1 MSQIRKRSIKAI
13 IWIYAGFMLGAVN
26 TYFLTHKNWFQT
38 DEYGLTQ
45 GLIQVGLLVAAFST
59 FGVTSYLYKFF
70 PYYEDNLPNKNN
82 DILSIALLVSLG
94 GFVLTA
100 IGIFVLEPVI
110 LQKFSGNSALLVK
123 YFYWTLPFGFFIML
137 FMVLEAYSY
146 GFHKGVIAS
155 VLKETMLRFYISI
168 IILLKVF
175 NLISFHTF
183 IILFCFQYAV
193 ITTIL
198 ALHLYQE
205 GKLWISFKL
214 SRVTRKFRKKIFAIL
229 ILTYFVIIVGTLR
242 GSIDALVLAA
252 RIDLKAVGIFGFASY
267 MIALMHA
274 PFRSM
279 LAITIPILARAW
291 KEKNHKEISRIYNRS
306 SINLLC
312 FSLLVFFCIWLNY
325 EQAIRFFNINPDY
338 LGAKWVFF
346 LLGITAIIETGT
358 GVNAQIIATSTYWRF
373 ELWTSLLL
381 TVLIIPLSYYL
392 TVQYGIIGPA
402 VANLISFSIYNA
414 IRFCFLWK
422 KFALQP
428 FSIKTVEIIVAAVL
442 CYFGVNI
449 LLENMA
455 GLPGLVLRTS
465 IFMVILIS
473 FIYFRNI
480 SPDFKPILYNLMQKI
495 LPKQKT
501 KP

>member
-13 IWIYAGFMLGAVN
+13 IWIYAGFVLGAIN

-70 PYYEDNLPNKNN
+70 PYYEDNLTKKNN
-82 DILSIALLVSLG
+82 DILSVALLVSLV
-94 GFVLTA
+94 GFILTA
-100 IGIFVLEPVI
+100 IGVFFLEPLI
-110 LQKFSGNSALLVK
+110 LQKFSGNSALLVE

-146 GFHKGVIAS
+146 GFHKGVVAS
-155 VLKETMLRFYISI
+155 VLKETMLRFYSTI

-175 NLISFHTF
+175 NVISFHTF

-198 ALHLYQE
+198 ALHLHYE

-252 RIDLKAVGIFGFASY
+252 RIDLKAVGVFGFASY

-279 LAITIPILARAW
+279 LAITVPILARAW

-325 EQAIRFFNINPDY
+325 DQAIRFFNINLDY
-338 LGAKWVFF
+338 LGARWVFF
-346 LLGITAIIETGT
+346 LLGVTAIIETGT
-358 GVNAQIIATSTYWRF
+358 GVNGQIIGTSTYWRF

-381 TVLIIPLSYYL
+381 TALIIPLSYFL
-392 TVQYGIIGPA
+392 TVKYGLIGPA

-414 IRFCFLWK
+414 IRFWFLWK
-422 KFALQP
+422 KFNLQP
-428 FSIKTVEIIVAAVL
+428 FSFKTIEVIIGAVL
-442 CYFGVNI
+442 FYLIVNT
-449 LLENMA
+449 LLASME
-455 GLPGLVLRTS
+455 GLLGLILRTS
-465 IFMVILIS
+465 IFAILLVAL
-473 FIYFRNI
+473 IYVRNI
-480 SPDFKPILYNLMQKI
+480 SPDFKPVLKNLLLKI
-495 LPKQKT
+495 TPKSRR
-501 KP
+501 

>member
-13 IWIYAGFMLGAVN
+13 IWIYAGFVLGAIN

-70 PYYEDNLPNKNN
+70 PYYEDNLTKKNN
-82 DILSIALLVSLG
+82 DILSVALLVSLV
-94 GFVLTA
+94 GFILTA
-100 IGIFVLEPVI
+100 IGVFFLEPLI
-110 LQKFSGNSALLVK
+110 LQKFSGNSALLVE

-146 GFHKGVIAS
+146 GFHKGVVAS
-155 VLKETMLRFYISI
+155 VLKETMLRFYSTI

-175 NLISFHTF
+175 NVISFHTF

-198 ALHLYQE
+198 ALHLHYE

-252 RIDLKAVGIFGFASY
+252 RIDLKAVGVFGFASY

-279 LAITIPILARAW
+279 LAITVPILSRAW

-325 EQAIRFFNINPDY
+325 DQAIRFFNINLDY
-338 LGAKWVFF
+338 LGARWVFF
-346 LLGITAIIETGT
+346 LLGVTAIIETGT
-358 GVNAQIIATSTYWRF
+358 GVNAQIIGTSTYWRF

-381 TVLIIPLSYYL
+381 TALIIPLSYYL
-392 TVQYGIIGPA
+392 TVRYGLIGPA

-414 IRFCFLWK
+414 IRFWFLWK
-422 KFALQP
+422 KFNLQP
-428 FSIKTVEIIVAAVL
+428 FSFKTIEVIIGAVL
-442 CYFGVNI
+442 FYLIVNT
-449 LLENMA
+449 LLADME
-455 GLPGLVLRTS
+455 GLLGLILRTS
-465 IFMVILIS
+465 IFSILLVA
-473 FIYFRNI
+473 FIYVRNI
-480 SPDFKPILYNLMQKI
+480 SPDFKPVLRNLLLKI
-495 LPKQKT
+495 SPKSRR
-501 KP
+501 